1 VAEVSYPTAGGG
13 GVTDVR
19 YEALIGSVLPSGLI
33 GSPALSSLVFADSS
47 GRQVKVQ
54 PSRAAM
60 VRGFRWESD
69 GAGITRSIAANA
81 SGNPRIDLAVLRLNR
96 NDFTVTFQVIQ
107 GTPAASP
114 VAPTVTQNTGS
125 TGVWEMPLAQITVA
139 NNATTLAAATV
150 ADVSWYLGGT
160 DLVGTSASFPPV
172 SPGSSFTAT
181 DVAKK
186 YDAVGS
192 VWQLTGENGAFTSV
206 AASTGWSGNI
216 YFRRRNGWTYF
227 QALVTRTGADI
238 PAATDSVIFNV
249 PATFRNPSGSI
260 YLVAYAGGLCMR
272 CFYNASTGDVSLV
285 DKTII
290 FKQNANM
297 AIHPV
302 TWPSV

>member
-1 VAEVSYPTAGGG
+1 MAEVSYPTAGGG
-13 GVTDVR
+13 GVTDAR

-33 GSPALSSLVFADSS
+33 GSPALSSLVYADSS

-107 GTPAASP
+107 GAPAASP
-114 VAPTVTQNTGS
+114 VAPAVTQNTGS
-125 TGVWEMPLAQITVA
+125 TGVWELPLAAITVA
-139 NNATTLAAATV
+139 NNAATLAAATV
-150 ADVSWYLGGT
+150 ADISWYLGST
-160 DLVGTSASFPPV
+160 DLVGTSAAFPPV
-172 SPGSSFTAT
+172 LPGASFTAT
-181 DVAKK
+181 DVGKK

-192 VWQLTGENGAFTSV
+192 AWTLTGENGALTSV
-206 AASTGWSGNI
+206 AGATGWSANV

-227 QALVTRTGADI
+227 QGALTRTGADI
-238 PAATDSVIFNV
+238 PAATASNLFTI
-249 PATFRNPSGSI
+249 PANFRPPNDI
-260 YLVAYAGGLCMR
+260 WLTAYAGGYAMR
-272 CFYNASTGDVSLV
+272 LYLESSTGVVQLNGKSIV
-285 DKTII
+285 
-290 FKQNANM
+290 FQQNAGIY
-297 AIHPV
+297 IHPI

>member
-1 VAEVSYPTAGGG
+1 MAEVSYPTAGGG
-13 GVTDVR
+13 GVTDAR

-33 GSPALSSLVFADSS
+33 GSPALSSLVYADSS

-125 TGVWEMPLAQITVA
+125 TGVWELPLAQITVA

-150 ADVSWYLGGT
+150 VDISWYLGAT

-172 SPGSSFTAT
+172 MPGASFTAT
-181 DVAKK
+181 DVGKK

-192 VWQLTGENGAFTSV
+192 AWHLTGENGALTSV

-216 YFRRRNGWTYF
+216 YFRRRNGFTFF
-227 QALVTRTGADI
+227 QALLTRTGGVL
-238 PAATDSVIFNV
+238 PAATASNLFTI
-249 PATFRNPSGSI
+249 PAQFRPPNDFYIVG
-260 YLVAYAGGLCMR
+260 YAGAYIMR
-272 CFYNASTGDVSLV
+272 SLVDASTGIVTL
-285 DKTII
+285 
-290 FKQNANM
+290 NAKSIDFQTG
-297 AIHPV
+297 AGYFIHPV